1 MDKIGSGIF
10 FLGLSLLVIWESW
23 QVGLGALIEPG
34 SGFIS
39 FGTGII
45 LAFLSL
51 LLIYQDWQLT
61 KKTSQIPLRVVLA
74 LGFLLAY
81 SMVLNTLGFIVST
94 FFLVLALFRLGEAR
108 RWWVLT
114 GMSVIATLL
123 AYLIFGR
130 LLHVYFPPGVL
141 GI

>member
-1 MDKIGSGIF
+1 VHKIGSGIF
-10 FLGLSLLVIWESW
+10 IFGLSLLVIWESW
-23 QVGLGALIEPG
+23 RVGLGTLIEPG

-39 FGTGII
+39 LCTGTI
-45 LAFLSL
+45 LAVLSL
-51 LLIYQDWQLT
+51 LLISQDWQMA
-61 KKTSQIPLRVVLA
+61 KKTGKIPLRVFLA
-74 LGFLLAY
+74 LAFLFVY
-81 SMVLNTLGFIVST
+81 SMALNTLGFIVST

-114 GMSVIATLL
+114 GMSVIVTFL

>member
-1 MDKIGSGIF
+1 VHKVGSGIF
-10 FLGLSLLVIWESW
+10 FLGLSILVIWESLR
-23 QVGLGALIEPG
+23 VGLGTLMEPG
-34 SGFIS
+34 TGFIS

-51 LLIYQDWQLT
+51 ALIVRDWNIRKE
-61 KKTSQIPLRVVLA
+61 KKQIAVRVVLA
-74 LGFLLAY
+74 LVSLFAY
-81 SMVLNTLGFIVST
+81 SLVLETLGFIVST
-94 FFLVLALFRLGEAR
+94 FCLVILLFRLGEAR

-114 GMSVIATLL
+114 GMSAIVTFL